1 MGCFKEQMET
11 GHSMALALGQ
21 FFLLGTGTD
30 WALDLGN
37 CFLLQEI
44 KKIIRLDWSR
54 KTKSGQFHGGRGS
67 HAGKYQFTS
76 PFSGCVCVCMCYIVM
91 LRPALLRGGR
101 FSSR

>member
-67 HAGKYQFTS
+67 HAGKYYLLLYPWDTL
-76 PFSGCVCVCMCYIVM
+76 CMRLLIV
-91 LRPALLRGGR
+91 LL
-101 FSSR
+101 